1 MRTLKLTTTYDGTA
15 YAGWQRQENAPTVQA
30 AVEDA
35 LAEIEGRRVV
45 ITGAGRTDA
54 GVHAL
59 GQVASCRFAHAIGT
73 SELRRALN
81 AKLPPDIRI
90 VEVEEVAETFHA
102 RFSAVGKIYRYRID
116 AGVVADPFTTRYAWH
131 LPGSLDVTAM
141 AQAGQVLVG
150 RHDYAAFHTHASDS
164 SVASTIRTI
173 RRLEIQTDDRYLTV
187 DVEGDGFLRHM
198 VRTIVGT
205 LVEVGR
211 GDRAADELTDV
222 LASGRRER
230 AGPTAPAHGLLL
242 VRVLYP

>member
-1 MRTLKLTTTYDGTA
+1 MRTLKLTTAYDGTA

-35 LAEIEGRRVV
+35 LTEIEGRRVV

-59 GQVASCRFAHAIGT
+59 AQVASCRFTHAIGT
-73 SELRRALN
+73 PDLRRALN
-81 AKLPPDIRI
+81 AKLPSDIRI

-102 RFSAVGKIYRYRID
+102 RFSATGKIYRYRID
-116 AGVVADPFTTRYAWH
+116 TGVVADPFTTRLAWH
-131 LPGSLDVTAM
+131 VSDALDVPAM
-141 AQAGQVLVG
+141 ARAGEVLLG
-150 RHDYAAFHTHASDS
+150 RHDYAAFQTHASDS

-173 RRLEIQTDDRYLTV
+173 RRLDIQTDGRYLTV
-187 DVEGDGFLRHM
+187 DIEGDGFLRHM

-211 GDRAADELTDV
+211 GDRSSGELADV
-222 LASGRRER
+222 LASHRRER
-230 AGPTAPAHGLLL
+230 AGPTAPAHGLFL
-242 VRVLYP
+242 VCVLYS